1 MKNYFLFISIIIF
14 LVSSANIAFCGD
26 NQNNNLKF
34 IENKG
39 QWENKIYY
47 KSIIKNGSAYL
58 EKDGITIL
66 LSENKPRCKHEVDEH
81 EHSKEEE
88 NKFINNH
95 AFKLKLLN
103 SKEPQ
108 KIIPQNKS
116 IEYFNYYLGNDKS
129 TWVNKAYSYTNVLYK
144 EVYHSIDW
152 LVYSKDQDLKHDFI
166 VHKTGKVEDIL
177 LSYDGIDKIE
187 LEKGNLVIQTSVGK
201 IIEVKPFAYQNIGNQ
216 KIEIEAEFILKGKTV
231 TYKIGNYNKEYDL
244 VIDPTLIFS
253 TYSGSFLDNWGFTA
267 TYDREGN
274 AYLGGIVAGQG
285 YPTTLGAFQTVF
297 GGGQWDI
304 SISKFNSTGT
314 QLIFS
319 TYLGG
324 YSSEMPHSLIVNE
337 FDELVIF
344 GTTGSGN
351 FPITSNAFQQNF
363 SGGDSTAYDQSI
375 ILNRG
380 SDIYVSKFNQDGTS
394 LMASTYVGGSENDGI
409 NYKNYF
415 NLGNTIYFGNDSLY
429 NNYGDGARGELI
441 TDNLN
446 NIYVGTC
453 SFSSDFPTTGNS
465 FGSQYRGGQE
475 GVVFKLDYSLST
487 MLFSSYIGGSGD
499 DAVYSIDT
507 DNEYQLYVAGG
518 TTSTDFPTTSDAFSP
533 TFNGGTTDGFLSLI
547 SYNGDRII
555 ASTYFGSDR
564 RDQAYFV
571 RTDRDNNPHI
581 FGQTFALGSS
591 LIFNATYAH
600 PGTGQFI
607 AKFTPNLQT
616 RTWSTVFGAYNSG
629 NPNISPSAFA
639 IDVCGRIYIS
649 GWGSMGRLSTRNMET
664 TTDAFSQTTDG
675 GDFYIMSLSSDCSTL
690 DFATFFGANQVGDHV
705 DGGTS
710 RYDKFSTVY
719 QAACAGCG
727 ASQAFPTHPLNV
739 YGPTNNSVNC
749 NAAVF
754 KYNVNNDFAIAEFD
768 YPPIGCAPQTIDFT
782 NYGRGTSYHW
792 DFGDGTTSMETN
804 PTHTFNTGG
813 IYQVRLIA
821 YMAGGCVSSDT
832 TTHTIVVLGNSS
844 RSIDTLYTC
853 PNIPI
858 QIGIPPIS
866 SENITI
872 NWHPANLVTDATI
885 SNPFAIISEGTDF
898 FFIISDGIC
907 SDTIFQR
914 VDIDNID
921 IDLEDHFTTCNS
933 PFNLEIDYENY
944 SSYKFS
950 FDPNFST
957 IINQDTTY
965 NSVDIFLTESK
976 YVYVRVAKDGCFGM
990 DSIWINFTGTS
1001 LYVQTTN
1008 VLCYGDS
1015 NGIATATLSGGIS
1028 PHHYQWSNGEQ
1039 GTISTI
1045 NNLHPNNY
1053 SITVTD
1059 ERGCK
1064 STSNFTI
1071 QSPSQISF
1079 LSTQTNNPCNG
1090 VCSATINISTS
1101 GATPPYSI
1109 LWSND
1114 STAFSLNNLC
1124 TDQYIFTITDKN
1136 NCQLKD
1142 TIEILNESN
1151 FITVITKKD
1160 LNCIEAC
1167 KAEAT
1172 ANIAGGTPPYSFLW
1186 SNNDTTQIITE
1197 LCLGDYNVE
1206 TTDQNGCKSYD
1217 TVTIINKDI
1226 FHNFTIE
1233 ASSTETYDGQF
1244 VILSAT
1250 EIPGVSYLWSPP
1262 TYLLRTDVAKTIAAP
1277 LSSITYQV
1285 YATDNN
1291 GCNYTDSIRIKVEVI
1306 NCGEPNIFIPNIFTP
1321 NGDGKNDIIKVSGEY
1336 IEKIEFLI
1344 FDRWGELVFSTT
1356 NTNEGWDGT
1365 FRGKDCPAGVYFYR
1379 FNVQCGL
1386 GREYNKSGDITLI
1399 R

>member
-253 TYSGSFLDNWGFTA
+253 TYSGSFHDNWGFTA

-337 FDELVIF
+337 FDELVVF

-453 SFSSDFPTTGNS
+453 TFSSDFPTTGNS

-616 RTWSTVFGAYNSG
+616 KTWSTVF
-629 NPNISPSAFA
+629 
-639 IDVCGRIYIS
+639 
-649 GWGSMGRLSTRNMET
+649 
-664 TTDAFSQTTDG
+664 
-675 GDFYIMSLSSDCSTL
+675 
-690 DFATFFGANQVGDHV
+690 
-705 DGGTS
+705 
-710 RYDKFSTVY
+710 
-719 QAACAGCG
+719 
-727 ASQAFPTHPLNV
+727 
-739 YGPTNNSVNC
+739 
-749 NAAVF
+749 
-754 KYNVNNDFAIAEFD
+754 
-768 YPPIGCAPQTIDFT
+768 
-782 NYGRGTSYHW
+782 
-792 DFGDGTTSMETN
+792 
-804 PTHTFNTGG
+804 
-813 IYQVRLIA
+813 
-821 YMAGGCVSSDT
+821 
-832 TTHTIVVLGNSS
+832 
-844 RSIDTLYTC
+844 
-853 PNIPI
+853 
-858 QIGIPPIS
+858 
-866 SENITI
+866 
-872 NWHPANLVTDATI
+872 
-885 SNPFAIISEGTDF
+885 
-898 FFIISDGIC
+898 
-907 SDTIFQR
+907 
-914 VDIDNID
+914 
-921 IDLEDHFTTCNS
+921 
-933 PFNLEIDYENY
+933 
-944 SSYKFS
+944 
-950 FDPNFST
+950 
-957 IINQDTTY
+957 
-965 NSVDIFLTESK
+965 
-976 YVYVRVAKDGCFGM
+976 
-990 DSIWINFTGTS
+990 
-1001 LYVQTTN
+1001 
-1008 VLCYGDS
+1008 
-1015 NGIATATLSGGIS
+1015 
-1028 PHHYQWSNGEQ
+1028 
-1039 GTISTI
+1039 
-1045 NNLHPNNY
+1045 
-1053 SITVTD
+1053 
-1059 ERGCK
+1059 
-1064 STSNFTI
+1064 
-1071 QSPSQISF
+1071 
-1079 LSTQTNNPCNG
+1079 
-1090 VCSATINISTS
+1090 
-1101 GATPPYSI
+1101 
-1109 LWSND
+1109 
-1114 STAFSLNNLC
+1114 
-1124 TDQYIFTITDKN
+1124 
-1136 NCQLKD
+1136 
-1142 TIEILNESN
+1142 
-1151 FITVITKKD
+1151 
-1160 LNCIEAC
+1160 
-1167 KAEAT
+1167 
-1172 ANIAGGTPPYSFLW
+1172 
-1186 SNNDTTQIITE
+1186 
-1197 LCLGDYNVE
+1197 
-1206 TTDQNGCKSYD
+1206 
-1217 TVTIINKDI
+1217 
-1226 FHNFTIE
+1226 
-1233 ASSTETYDGQF
+1233 
-1244 VILSAT
+1244 
-1250 EIPGVSYLWSPP
+1250 
-1262 TYLLRTDVAKTIAAP
+1262 
-1277 LSSITYQV
+1277 
-1285 YATDNN
+1285 
-1291 GCNYTDSIRIKVEVI
+1291 
-1306 NCGEPNIFIPNIFTP
+1306 
-1321 NGDGKNDIIKVSGEY
+1321 
-1336 IEKIEFLI
+1336 
-1344 FDRWGELVFSTT
+1344 
-1356 NTNEGWDGT
+1356 
-1365 FRGKDCPAGVYFYR
+1365 
-1379 FNVQCGL
+1379 
-1386 GREYNKSGDITLI
+1386 
-1399 R
+1399 